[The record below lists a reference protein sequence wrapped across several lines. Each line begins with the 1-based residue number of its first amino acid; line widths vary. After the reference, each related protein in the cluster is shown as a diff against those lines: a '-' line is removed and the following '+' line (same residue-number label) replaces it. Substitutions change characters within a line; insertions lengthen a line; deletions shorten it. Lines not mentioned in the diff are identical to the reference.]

1 LRRRFKKITPLR
13 KLELS
18 YKLLTD
24 MIQNPRRNATLSL
37 IKRIKGDSKVPI
49 DVYLFDLRNDID
61 RRIEGMAREILK
73 KIKY

>member
-1 LRRRFKKITPLR
+1 
-13 KLELS
+13 
-18 YKLLTD
+18 